1 MILEYS
7 NMPLIL
13 SILDE
18 TTTGGRQK
26 AGDFRF
32 DTPTSTLREIIR
44 QRVQQEVDRFNQTD
58 REIFRG
64 LVQPEENERI
74 LNGVRERPLLDSERQ
89 FAKAI
94 ASFNSNGFLV
104 FIDDRQITDLD
115 EAIQLTPQSRVTFLK
130 LIPLIGG

>member
-1 MILEYS
+1 
-7 NMPLIL
+7 MPLIL

-18 TTTGGRQK
+18 TTTGGCQK

-32 DTPTSTLREIIR
+32 DAPTATLREIIR

-64 LVQPEENERI
+64 LVQPEVNERI
-74 LNGVRERPLLDSERQ
+74 LNGVRERPLLDPEKQ

-94 ASFNSNGFLV
+94 AAFNGNGFLV
-104 FIDDRQITDLD
+104 FIDDCQITNLD
-115 EAIQLTPQSRVTFLK
+115 EAIQLTPQTKVTFLK
-130 LIPLIGG
+130 LVPLIGG